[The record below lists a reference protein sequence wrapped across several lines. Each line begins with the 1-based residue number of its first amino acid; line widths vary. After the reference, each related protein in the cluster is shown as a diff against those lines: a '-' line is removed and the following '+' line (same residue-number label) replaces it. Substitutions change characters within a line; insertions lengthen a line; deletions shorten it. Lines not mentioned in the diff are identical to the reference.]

1 MENEIIVDVDEL
13 STDSL
18 KILQR
23 LLKEYRDMSVDREE
37 WEKRESVRFDVEFDV
52 DARESCNPN
61 SGIGRN
67 GPPIAA
73 DKGKEGGDE
82 RE

>member
-23 LLKEYRDMSVDREE
+23 LLKAYRDMSVDREE
-37 WEKRESVRFDVEFDV
+37 WEKRESVRFDVEFDIE
-52 DARESCNPN
+52 ARESCKPN
-61 SGIGRN
+61 KRHN
-67 GPPIAA
+67 T
-73 DKGKEGGDE
+73 ELTGGTS
-82 RE
+82 RQ